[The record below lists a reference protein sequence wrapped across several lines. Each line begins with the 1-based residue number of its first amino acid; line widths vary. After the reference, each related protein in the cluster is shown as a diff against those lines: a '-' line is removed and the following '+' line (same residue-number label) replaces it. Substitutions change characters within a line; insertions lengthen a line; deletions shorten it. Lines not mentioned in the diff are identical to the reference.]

1 MLGIS
6 ATDPVKLCLVHMCT
20 CLGVEG
26 MDVLGVCELNSD
38 SVDLKLFSAQIEAA
52 QEKLRAFCEAE
63 GLLLTYKDVH
73 EYFLGKDA
81 YSGYSLKD
89 WLRDAKFRYEVLDG
103 TLGYYRLSI
112 VMAHIVRTKYKLQQ
126 GNASAVEKRLC
137 KIESLMQ
144 ELPSFLPEI
153 YLDILAKEPN
163 SARLGGNAKK
173 LYRRCRSILKCLK
186 TNHDLDGIDFK
197 SFNESVAYAIEMVI
211 HDEGVKNVKILKEW
225 RKFYPYVF
233 RRWLSVNP
241 KSMALFEKYTGCQ
254 LDD

>member
-1 MLGIS
+1 
-6 ATDPVKLCLVHMCT
+6 MCT
-20 CLGVEG
+20 CLGLEG
-26 MDVLGVCELNSD
+26 MDVLEVCQLKSD
-38 SVDLKLFSAQIEAA
+38 SVDAKLFCAQIDAA
-52 QEKLRAFCEAE
+52 KEKLRAFCEAE
-63 GLLLTYKDVH
+63 GLLPTYKDVH

-89 WLRDAKFRYEVLDG
+89 WLGDAEFRYK
-103 TLGYYRLSI
+103 TLGATLAYYRVSV
-112 VMAHIVRTKYKLQQ
+112 VMAHIVRAKYKLQQ
-126 GNASAVEKRLC
+126 GKASAVEKRLC

-163 SARLGGNAKK
+163 SARLGGDAKK
-173 LYRRCRSILKCLK
+173 LYRRCHLILKSLK
-186 TNHDLDGIDFK
+186 VNHDLDGVDFK

-211 HDEGVKNVKILKEW
+211 HDEGVKGVQILKEW
-225 RKFYPYVF
+225 RRFYPYVF
-233 RRWLSVNP
+233 KRWLFANP